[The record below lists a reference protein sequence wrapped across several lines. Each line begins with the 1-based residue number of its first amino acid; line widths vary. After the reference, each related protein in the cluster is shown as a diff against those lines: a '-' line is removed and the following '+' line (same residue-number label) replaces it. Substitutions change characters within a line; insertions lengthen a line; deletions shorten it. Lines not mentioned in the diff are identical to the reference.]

1 MAEQIACTVVEK
13 VIEKVVNSIS
23 RQFSY
28 ILCYNSN
35 ITNLTDGV
43 QDLLHKSAGVQ
54 LSVDRAN
61 KNLEVIA
68 PNVEVWLTK
77 VGEIEKKMSEVVE
90 GTEKV
95 KKGCLNGWCP
105 NLKQRYLLSR
115 KAVKQTLEIV
125 KLQEEGAGY
134 TQLSYTAAPTSMA
147 ASTSTFRYE
156 VFESRISKT
165 KEVIEALKNSK
176 IHRIGICGVGGV
188 GKTKM
193 VKEIRERAIVEH
205 LFDEVAMAVVS
216 QNLDLRK
223 IQDQLA
229 SALQLK
235 LDEKG
240 TTYDRGIVLC
250 KRLMQGRILVIF
262 DDVWEDFDFGE
273 LGIPVGGEGE
283 SKQCKVLLTSRDKHV
298 CETMQTQVNFTI
310 ELLSDEEAWDL
321 FKEKVGDRV
330 ENSDLRSIAQK
341 LVNECGHLP
350 LAIVAV
356 GTALKDRDKC
366 AWEVALEQLKTS
378 TATSIE
384 GMDRKVY
391 SVLRLSYDYL
401 LKNQIPTRK
410 KGSNEIQRLFLLCC
424 LFPEDYDIPIES
436 LVRNAWGLRLFIDV
450 KNLAV
455 ARNRTKSLVYRL
467 TSCYLLLASDQE
479 GHVKMHDV
487 VRDFGL
493 QEASDGE
500 QVFMV
505 KHNAVSNEWLQ
516 NDTIE
521 PYTAI
526 SFGTKEELQ
535 QPIGLVCP
543 RIQLLNLVA
552 KGSVQISRR
561 YFEGMEELRVISLQ
575 VQLVDFDFDSE
586 HMLVESPIKAV
597 KFLINVRMLSLES
610 CRIGKNIG
618 LVGSLQ
624 KLEILSF
631 YESDIDV
638 LPSEIGK
645 LINLKLLDLRCNE
658 LGLILPDVL
667 SCLNKLEELY
677 MGDYFHGEGVEERNQ
692 GNCASI
698 TELCSMFCLK
708 TLQISV
714 SKPEL
719 LLKLKDF
726 PFGELARFIIS
737 EAGYKVYYG
746 GYEFRN
752 RVELEE
758 LDVVSVLNSNIRGLM
773 KGTEELKLFNMKGLN
788 NLVKQLNEDGFVN
801 LKDLRISSCNDM
813 IKLFDANLPTGS
825 LGRLEQVWLFNLP
838 VMRQLWRGP
847 IQLPSFVNLKSLK
860 IYGCHVMTSL
870 FSASVVGC
878 IVQLESLIISGCK
891 MLEEIVSRDGAA
903 EDDSRMIEFSNLDI
917 LNLRGLPNLKSFIS
931 VSDICSSENNQDK
944 LSLFNEVLLPSMREL
959 ELAGTNVVSIV
970 GAQMRPGSLYKLR
983 YLTLLECSKIVCVV
997 ALEAIKQLKNLENLE
1012 VRFCNSVETLFD
1024 LEGLEEEVRVFSQL
1038 VSIYLRRLDELRHLW
1053 KNVPRRGFQGFQN
1066 LTELHVENCN
1076 KLSYLLSPCI
1086 AKLLVNLQKMILWI
1100 CNMMERVIQRE
1111 EEEEEDDHFH
1121 WSKIE
1126 EKNIIVFPQLRS
1138 LCLSYLSNLKAFCN
1152 RNHCI
1157 EFPSLDELDILRCPR
1172 MKIFLSR
1179 SVKAPKLETVKLDY
1193 HSIPVHELNYMLKR
1207 QNEAGGEGSDG
1218 GGSDGQ
1224 GSEGKDFD

>member
-1 MAEQIACTVVEK
+1 MAKQIACTVVEK
-13 VIEKVVNSIS
+13 VIEKVVDSIW

-35 ITNLTDGV
+35 ITNLTAGV

-90 GTEKV
+90 
-95 KKGCLNGWCP
+95 
-105 NLKQRYLLSR
+105 
-115 KAVKQTLEIV
+115 
-125 KLQEEGAGY
+125 
-134 TQLSYTAAPTSMA
+134 APTSMA

-193 VKEIRERAIVEH
+193 VKEIRESVIIEH

-235 LDEKG
+235 LDEKVA
-240 TTYDRGIVLC
+240 TYYRGIRLC
-250 KRLMQGRILVIF
+250 ERLMQGRILVIF
-262 DDVWEDFDFGE
+262 DDVWEELDFGE

-366 AWEVALEQLKTS
+366 AWEDALEQLKKS
-378 TATSIE
+378 TATRIE
-384 GMDRKVY
+384 GMDRK
-391 SVLRLSYDYL
+391 
-401 LKNQIPTRK
+401 P
-410 KGSNEIQRLFLLCC
+410 
-424 LFPEDYDIPIES
+424 
-436 LVRNAWGLRLFIDV
+436 
-450 KNLAV
+450 
-455 ARNRTKSLVYRL
+455 
-467 TSCYLLLASDQE
+467 
-479 GHVKMHDV
+479 
-487 VRDFGL
+487 
-493 QEASDGE
+493 
-500 QVFMV
+500 
-505 KHNAVSNEWLQ
+505 NEWLQ
-516 NDTIE
+516 NDTTE

-535 QPIGLVCP
+535 LPTGLVCP
-543 RIQLLNLVA
+543 RIQLLNLAA
-552 KGSVQISRR
+552 KGSAQISRR
-561 YFEGMEELRVISLQ
+561 YFGGMEELRVISLRGQ
-575 VQLVDFDFDSE
+575 FVDFDFDSE
-586 HMLVESPIKAV
+586 HMLVESPTKAV
-597 KFLINVRMLSLES
+597 KFLINLRMLSLES

-645 LINLKLLDLRCNE
+645 LINLKLLDLRCNK
-658 LGLILPDVL
+658 LSLILPGVL
-667 SCLNKLEELY
+667 SCLNELEELY
-677 MGDYFHGEGVEERNQ
+677 MGDYFYGQGVEEHNQ

-698 TELCSMFCLK
+698 TELCSMSCLK

-726 PFGELARFIIS
+726 PFGKLTRFMIS
-737 EAGYKVYYG
+737 EAEYKGYRS

-752 RVELEE
+752 RVRLAGR
-758 LDVVSVLNSNIRGLM
+758 DVVSVLNSNIPGLM
-773 KGTEELKLFNMKGLN
+773 NGTEELVLCDMKGLH

-801 LKDLRISSCNDM
+801 LKRLIIDLCDDM
-813 IKLFDANLPTGS
+813 TEVFDANLPTGS
-825 LGRLEQVWLFNLP
+825 FGRLEEAMLFGLP

-847 IQLPSFVNLKSLK
+847 IQPPSLVNLKSLS
-860 IYGCHVMTSL
+860 IFGCDAMTSL
-870 FSASVVGC
+870 FSPSVVGC
-878 IVQLESLIISGCK
+878 LVQLKRLEIEGCK
-891 MLEEIVSRDGAA
+891 MLEEIVSKDGAA
-903 EDDSRMIEFSNLDI
+903 GDNTRMIEFPNLDI
-917 LNLRGLPNLKSFIS
+917 LNLNDVPSLKSFVS
-931 VSDICSSENNQDK
+931 VSDICSSENNHGK
-944 LSLFNEVLLPSMREL
+944 LSLFNEVLLPSMIQLFLRKL
-959 ELAGTNVVSIV
+959 NLVSIV
-970 GAQMRPGSLYKLR
+970 GDQMRPGSLYKLR
-983 YLTLLECSKIVCVV
+983 YLRLLWCGKIVCVV
-997 ALEAIKQLKNLENLE
+997 ALEAIKQLKNLEDLY
-1012 VRFCNSVETLFD
+1012 VSGCDLVETLFD
-1024 LEGLEEEVRVFSQL
+1024 LEGLEEEVMVLSQL
-1038 VSIYLRRLDELRHLW
+1038 VLIWLERLDELRHLW

-1066 LTELHVENCN
+1066 LTTLRVDKCN

-1086 AKLLVNLQKMILWI
+1086 AKLLVNLQD
-1100 CNMMERVIQRE
+1100 MM
-1111 EEEEEDDHFH
+1111 
-1121 WSKIE
+1121 
-1126 EKNIIVFPQLRS
+1126 L
-1138 LCLSYLSNLKAFCN
+1138 
-1152 RNHCI
+1152 NHYI
-1157 EFPSLDELDILRCPR
+1157 EFPSLDELSIVDFPR

-1179 SVKAPKLETVKLDY
+1179 SVRAPKLETVDFNNK
-1193 HSIPVHELNYMLKR
+1193 SIPVHELKYMMKR

-1218 GGSDGQ
+1218 EGSDATSGGEGTDGQ
-1224 GSEGKDFD
+1224 GSEGEDFD